1 MTKNENS
8 IVFGGGC
15 FWCIEAI
22 FQMINGVISVMPGY
36 AGGITKNPTYDSVC
50 SGDTGHAEVIKI
62 EYSNSL
68 DLNILL
74 QIFFEMHDPT
84 TLNRQGA
91 DIGTQYR
98 SIILYTTNLQ
108 KESIDRY
115 ILKLQSTY
123 DRKIVTEIKKLDVFY
138 PAEDYHVN
146 YYKNNAKTPYC
157 GIVIG
162 PKIAKIKKE
171 FGALLKQSS

>member
-1 MTKNENS
+1 MAAGTDS

-15 FWCIEAI
+15 FWCAEAV
-22 FQMINGVISVMPGY
+22 FQMINGVVSVMPGY

-50 SGDTGHAEVIKI
+50 NGNTGHAEVIKI
-62 EYSNSL
+62 DYNN
-68 DLNILL
+68 NINLEVLL

-98 SIILYTTNLQ
+98 SIILYTTDLQ
-108 KESIDRY
+108 KKSIDRY

-123 DRKIVTEIKKLDVFY
+123 DKKIVTEIKKLDIFY
-138 PAEDYHVN
+138 PAEEYHIN

-157 GIVIG
+157 NVVIG

-171 FGALLKQSS
+171 FSALLKQS